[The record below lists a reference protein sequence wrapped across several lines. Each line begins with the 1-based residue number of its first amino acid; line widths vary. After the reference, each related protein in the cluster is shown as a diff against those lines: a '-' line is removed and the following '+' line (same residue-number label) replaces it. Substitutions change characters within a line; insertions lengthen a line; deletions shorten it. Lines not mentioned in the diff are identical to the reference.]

1 MLVSVIITNYNYG
14 AFVGRA
20 IESVLAQFHSN
31 VECVVVDDGST
42 DNSRGLLES
51 LSGIVTIFKQN
62 GGQAQ
67 ALKTGLD
74 AARGDVVISLDADDY
89 LYKDACAEV
98 AAAWRPGVSCL
109 CYRLN
114 VNGDPNQCLPAE
126 PFLPDRH
133 VEFLAANGYYPSPPM
148 SGNAFNRDYAREF
161 LSRAEHLDGDGVDA
175 YLLYSAP
182 FFGRVAHIDKALG
195 VYSTHGGNV
204 SMTSGRKTVRN
215 LGDHAYYQFWAQQNA
230 QRIARELGVAY
241 PQRKHLVGAYPSLWM
256 LMAKDGAYDRR
267 PLPHQGRIVT
277 TMAAIHGFLF
287 QPGIGALRRL
297 KNVIFL
303 ALLLPLPL
311 CMRRQIANSLFFR
324 ESARRFGPRPL
335 NRTVSAS
342 KSAD

>member
-1 MLVSVIITNYNYG
+1 MLVSVIITNHNYG

-20 IESVLAQFHSN
+20 IKSVLAQSHPN

-42 DNSRGLLES
+42 DNSRELLES
-51 LSGIVTIFKQN
+51 LSGIVTIFKKN

-74 AARGDVVISLDADDY
+74 AARGEVVISLDADDY

-98 AAAWRPGVSCL
+98 AAAWRPDVSCL

-126 PFLPDRH
+126 PFLQDRH
-133 VEFLAANGYYPSPPM
+133 VEFLAANAYYPSPPM
-148 SGNAFNRDYAREF
+148 SGNAFNRNYAREF

-195 VYSTHGGNV
+195 VYSAHGGNV

-230 QRIARELGVAY
+230 QRFARERGVAY
-241 PQRKHLVGAYPSLWM
+241 PQTKRLIGAYPSLWM
-256 LMAKDGAYDRR
+256 LMAWDGGYDRR
-267 PLPHQGRIVT
+267 PLPNQGRLVT
-277 TMAAIHGFLF
+277 TMVAAKGFLF
-287 QPGIGALRRL
+287 QPGIDPVRRL
-297 KNVIFL
+297 KNISFL
-303 ALLLPLPL
+303 ALLLLLPL
-311 CMRRQIANSLFFR
+311 YLRRQIAHGLFFR
-324 ESARRFGPRPL
+324 ESTRSSAPHSPDKS
-335 NRTVSAS
+335 VSAHNS
-342 KSAD
+342 VD